1 MQYVLLVLALDV
13 GEGNRKVPGKGHLPW
28 NEIGKALRDI
38 HYEKGVV
45 MEPFVLAGGEVGSD
59 IKVWRDLSGN
69 ATAAKMDRE
78 IKNSLKFLKQ
88 AFLK

>member
-1 MQYVLLVLALDV
+1 
-13 GEGNRKVPGKGHLPW
+13 
-28 NEIGKALRDI
+28 
-38 HYEKGVV
+38 
-45 MEPFVLAGGEVGSD
+45 MEPFVLEGGQVGND

-88 AFLK
+88 SFLR